1 MGEEAAHESEAIDSW
16 WNRQRPRPLQEG
28 ESGAIRHPDYPS
40 GGWHLLGVK
49 DQDATVIGIHHD

>member
-28 ESGAIRHPDYPS
+28 ESGAIRRVVDGTY
-40 GGWHLLGVK
+40 WALKIKMRLLLES
-49 DQDATVIGIHHD
+49 TTIN